1 MSEPAV
7 IVRELT
13 HIHLADT
20 PMATPALHGADLTL
34 QRGEIGALIG
44 PGGAGKTTLVSF
56 LNGLQRPHSYGRVVV
71 LGQDLAD
78 PAVRLEELRRKV
90 GLVFQHPHHQ
100 LFERFVGDDIAYGPR
115 QLGLVGEVLRARVR
129 QAMEAVGL
137 DFEAFKDRQ
146 TFSLSGGE
154 MRRAAIAGVLAMQ
167 PELLILDEATT
178 GLDPEGRARI
188 HGLLRRLRDEQG
200 MTVLIVSN
208 DMSEVAELA
217 DRVTVLAR
225 GRTVAEGAPRQVFYG
240 GESLEQHGLLRPP
253 VVNAILRLRAGG
265 LDVPGEPL
273 TDDEAEEAIWRALRG

>member
-1 MSEPAV
+1 MSEIVAAV
-7 IVRELT
+7 RDLT

-20 PMATPALHGADLTL
+20 PLATPALHGANLTL
-34 QRGEIGALIG
+34 RRGQIAALIG

-56 LNGLQRPHSYGRVVV
+56 LNGLQRPHSYGCVNVFG
-71 LGQDLAD
+71 LDLAD
-78 PAVRLEELRRKV
+78 PAVRLEELRRRV

-115 QLGLVGEVLRARVR
+115 QLGLVGEALRTRVR

-154 MRRAAIAGVLAMQ
+154 MRRAALAGVLAMQ

-188 HGLLRRLRDEQG
+188 HDLLRRLRDEQG
-200 MTVLIVSN
+200 VTVLIVSN

-217 DRVTVLAR
+217 DWVTVLVQ
-225 GRTVAEGAPRQVFYG
+225 GRTVAEGTPRDVFYS
-240 GESLEQHGLLRPP
+240 EAPLEQYGLLRPP
-253 VVNAILRLRAGG
+253 VVRAVRRLHAGG
-265 LDVPGEPL
+265 LAVQGEPL
-273 TDDEAEEAIWRALRG
+273 TADEAEEAIWRALRG